1 MQPQLLKIIT
11 ALCILLV
18 VLGGFFLVFS
28 WFSTPSAVPNTQTP
42 PSGGSYSGGGS
53 NQSSVEIPSPAS
65 GQEPPVLD
73 IPAAYTVLF
82 DKILA
87 KKVLFT
93 RVSSSTGTGEMGS
106 IYNLYTKDVADSKEL
121 FPAQKDFS
129 IGVALLDVTDDGI
142 AEALVFEDL
151 PGYCGTGGCTFDI
164 YKKQNGKWVS
174 VYSALAQGEIGLAN
188 TITNGYQDIFLS
200 VHSDGSPNTNEVRY
214 VWDGKTYKA
223 GEAMAIW
230 DGSTFHTAQ

>member
-1 MQPQLLKIIT
+1 M
-11 ALCILLV
+11 
-18 VLGGFFLVFS
+18 
-28 WFSTPSAVPNTQTP
+28 
-42 PSGGSYSGGGS
+42 
-53 NQSSVEIPSPAS
+53 
-65 GQEPPVLD
+65 
-73 IPAAYTVLF
+73 
-82 DKILA
+82 
-87 KKVLFT
+87 
-93 RVSSSTGTGEMGS
+93 SSSTGTGEMGS

-164 YKKQNGKWVS
+164 YKKQNGKWTS

-200 VHSDGSPNTNEVRY
+200 VHSDGSPNTNVVRY

-223 GEAMAIW
+223 GEVMAIW